1 MSNPIMVG
9 VKLTPVQHAKWK
21 ELGGA
26 KWLREHICKEIEN
39 DRAKEMGRVLYPQ
52 PPAPVKKPNTELI
65 ASLEKILE
73 DAKAKMRKAVA

>member
-1 MSNPIMVG
+1 MVG

-26 KWLREHICKEIEN
+26 KWLREQICREIES
-39 DRAKEMGRVLYPQ
+39 DRAREMGQVLYPKQ
-52 PPAPVKKPNTELI
+52 PAPAKKPNTELI

-73 DAKAKMRKAVA
+73 DAKAKIRKAVA